1 MQGSDAH
8 PDLDLRIAEAYRLLG
23 HADSAAASEDR
34 FLAIARVPANEALF
48 GNVLA
53 LYYAERNG
61 PADLDSALAIAE
73 REVARRPTNESH
85 DLLAWIQYRRGGIT
99 AALAASNRSQ
109 RWGRPNPTMLYHR
122 SRILA
127 AIGRRAE
134 AGRLLSEATALPTLL
149 APHARRDWAR
159 S

>member
-1 MQGSDAH
+1 MTQVRFEGFLSG
-8 PDLDLRIAEAYRLLG
+8 L
-23 HADSAAASEDR
+23 AAT
-34 FLAIARVPANEALF
+34 P
-48 GNVLA
+48 
-53 LYYAERNG
+53 NG
-61 PADLDSALAIAE
+61 PSLVRL
-73 REVARRPTNESH
+73 

-149 APHARRDWAR
+149 APHARRDWAV
-159 S
+159 